1 MTRNLYPFKKQ
12 QGSSTV
18 YGPLSPYG
26 SKKAEHSLNEES
38 VDKNYTYVAFASGD
52 TLQSSDLNEQQ
63 ETHYIERNLAIES
76 LRSWGFFQGPPAN
89 GDNGR
94 NRVGSPGWNGATPII
109 PGIPISTNVV
119 PTISRK
125 QGEYSPVTITKTSD
139 NLSIKFN
146 EGFYR
151 LSTLNGT
158 AKDHGF
164 LYHVYLNQNDGVD
177 KFKVTVSK
185 EFTSGITYV
194 GLKFNSKEILPQTR
208 TVTGTDTDSTL
219 MNDKLKS
226 VDDQVTV
233 AKRIQ
238 YEFSEATELYG
249 GVDTIISD
257 FAPVLYVDHLNKKV
271 KYMNNLLIDTF

>member
-38 VDKNYTYVAFASGD
+38 VNKNYTHVAFASGD

-89 GDNGR
+89 GDDAR

-109 PGIPISTNVV
+109 PGIPISTNIV

-125 QGEYSPVTITKTSD
+125 QNEYSPVTITKNSN
-139 NLSIKFN
+139 NLAIKFN

-151 LSTLNGT
+151 LSTINGT
-158 AKDHGF
+158 SKDHGF
-164 LYHVYLNQNDGVD
+164 LYHVYLNQNVGVD
-177 KFKVTVSK
+177 KFTVNVSRALT
-185 EFTSGITYV
+185 FGTTYV
-194 GLKFNSKEILPQTR
+194 GLKFKSNEILPQTR
-208 TVTGTDTDSTL
+208 TVTGNDTDETL

-226 VDDQVTV
+226 IDDQVTV

-238 YEFSEATELYG
+238 YEFTEATKLYG
-249 GVDTIISD
+249 GGDTIISD
-257 FAPVLYVDHLNKKV
+257 FAPVLYVDHLNRKV

>member
-94 NRVGSPGWNGATPII
+94 NRVGSPGWNGASPII
-109 PGIPISTNVV
+109 PGIPISTNIV
-119 PTISRK
+119 PTMSRK

-164 LYHVYLNQNDGVD
+164 LYHVYLNQNVGVD

>member
-94 NRVGSPGWNGATPII
+94 NRVGSPGWNGASPII

-119 PTISRK
+119 PTMSRK